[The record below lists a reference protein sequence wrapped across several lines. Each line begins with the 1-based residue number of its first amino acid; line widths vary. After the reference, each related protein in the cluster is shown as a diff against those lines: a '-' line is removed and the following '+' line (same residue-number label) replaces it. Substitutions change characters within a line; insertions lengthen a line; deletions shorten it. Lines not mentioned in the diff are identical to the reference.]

1 MNTTMIQK
9 DTLMRAVICNQ
20 YGSPEVLKVK
30 RVSKPIPKTNEVLI
44 KVHAATVAVADVRIR
59 AFDVPISFWIP
70 ARISLGLTKPKN
82 PILGVE
88 LAGEVVATGS
98 KVTDFEPGDQVYGSN
113 LSSFGAYAEYVCLP
127 VEGPLAKKPTNLSYA
142 EAAAMPIGARTALHF
157 LNRAEVKPGQK
168 VLIYGASGSVGTYA
182 VQLAKYF
189 GAEVTAVCSEANFDL
204 VRSLGADKVI
214 NYRASDFAQQLE
226 AYDVFFEAVDK
237 CPFPIAKN
245 ALKPKGTYLN
255 ITQPFPTFSRWWTNL
270 TTSKKILMANNPPTS
285 PEGLLFLKDL
295 VERGELTPVID
306 RAYPLEDIVE
316 AHRYVDQGHKKG
328 NVVIK
333 IGSFK

>member
-1 MNTTMIQK
+1 MNTTITHT
-9 DTLMRAVICNQ
+9 DTLMKAVVCNQ
-20 YGSPEVLKVK
+20 YGSPEVLKIKKVP
-30 RVSKPIPKTNEVLI
+30 KPTPKPNEVLV

-70 ARISLGLTKPKN
+70 ARITLGLTKPKN
-82 PILGVE
+82 AILGVE
-88 LAGEVVATGS
+88 LAGEVIAIGA

-127 VEGPLAKKPTNLSYA
+127 TKGPLAKKPSNLSYT

-182 VQLAKYF
+182 IQLAKYF
-189 GAEVTAVCSEANFDL
+189 GAKVTAVCSEANFDL

-226 AYDVFFEAVDK
+226 AYDVFLEAVDK
-237 CPFPIAKN
+237 CPFSIAKN
-245 ALKPKGTYLN
+245 ALKANGIYLN
-255 ITQPFPTFSRWWTNL
+255 ITQPFPSFSRFWANL
-270 TTSKKILMANNPPTS
+270 TTSKKVMMADNPPTT

-295 VERGELTPVID
+295 VERGALTPVID
-306 RAYPLEDIVE
+306 RTYPLEDIVE

-328 NVVIK
+328 NVVVTID
-333 IGSFK
+333 